1 MTKTT
6 SPSILH
12 VSTHA
17 DFGGAARA
25 SVRIAQCQYQ
35 HGLDSEL
42 LCMTSVA
49 TSAVVKKFEPVSI
62 TDKLHTVQN
71 FLRRSRAPSYKDSP
85 LLIGEDSEISHYVP
99 GLLSHI
105 NDSSKQIINLHWI
118 NGLLSIKEIGSIN
131 KPVVWTLHDMWAFCG
146 CEHYTTESRWRDGY
160 SESNRL
166 EHEFSSDINRRAWDQ
181 KRMHWSS
188 PMHIVS
194 PSHWLAHCVRQSA
207 LMRDWPVSVIP
218 YPIDTEFWTPLPQS
232 LARKLLG
239 LPERVPLVLFGA
251 FGAGR
256 DPRKGFDLL
265 RDALE
270 NLRADIPDLELAV
283 FGQADAH
290 TLTDLGLRT
299 HFSGHLDDDTRLRA
313 MYSAADV
320 FVLPS
325 RQDNLPN
332 TGIEALACGTP
343 VVAFDT
349 GGMPDIVI
357 HKKTGYLSKPFDTDD
372 LAKGISWVLENSKT
386 EELRERSRTFAVQQF
401 SCSSVAAKYA
411 SIYQALRKR
420 SVNPSS

>member
-1 MTKTT
+1 
-6 SPSILH
+6 
-12 VSTHA
+12 
-17 DFGGAARA
+17 
-25 SVRIAQCQYQ
+25 
-35 HGLDSEL
+35 
-42 LCMTSVA
+42 
-49 TSAVVKKFEPVSI
+49 
-62 TDKLHTVQN
+62 
-71 FLRRSRAPSYKDSP
+71 
-85 LLIGEDSEISHYVP
+85 
-99 GLLSHI
+99 
-105 NDSSKQIINLHWI
+105 
-118 NGLLSIKEIGSIN
+118 
-131 KPVVWTLHDMWAFCG
+131 
-146 CEHYTTESRWRDGY
+146 
-160 SESNRL
+160 
-166 EHEFSSDINRRAWDQ
+166 
-181 KRMHWSS
+181 
-188 PMHIVS
+188 
-194 PSHWLAHCVRQSA
+194 
-207 LMRDWPVSVIP
+207 MRDWPVSVIP

-420 SVNPSS
+420 PVNPSS